1 MPRPKGS
8 PNKITSIIKD
18 KLADILSEAIDSL
31 DIKEMNK
38 AERLKLIQI
47 GIQYVI
53 PRLKQIEEINDEMPT
68 NFQIEIID
76 RLGKYKDR
84 DLDKAITGQDSLT
97 TKGLITQLNIP
108 INKVMNK
115 DNKKTPNASASTK
128 IIDAPNQ
135 PN

>member
-8 PNKITSIIKD
+8 PNKLTSIIKD
-18 KLADILSEAIDSL
+18 RLVDILSEAIESL

-53 PRLKQIEEINDEMPT
+53 PRLKQVEEITDEMPT

-84 DLDKAITGQDSLT
+84 DLDKAIKNL
-97 TKGLITQLNIP
+97 
-108 INKVMNK
+108 
-115 DNKKTPNASASTK
+115 
-128 IIDAPNQ
+128 
-135 PN
+135 

>member
-8 PNKITSIIKD
+8 PNKLTSIIKD
-18 KLADILSEAIDSL
+18 RLVDILSEAIESL

-53 PRLKQIEEINDEMPT
+53 PRLKQVEEITDEMPT

-76 RLGKYKDR
+76 RLDKYKNR
-84 DLDKAITGQDSLT
+84 DFDKAITG
-97 TKGLITQLNIP
+97 
-108 INKVMNK
+108 
-115 DNKKTPNASASTK
+115 
-128 IIDAPNQ
+128 
-135 PN
+135 